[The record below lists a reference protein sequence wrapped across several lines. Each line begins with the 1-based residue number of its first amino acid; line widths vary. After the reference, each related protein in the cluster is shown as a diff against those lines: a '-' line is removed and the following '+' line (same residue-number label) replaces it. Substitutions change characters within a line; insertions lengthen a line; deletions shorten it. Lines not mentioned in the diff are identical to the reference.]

1 MRRSLA
7 GVVLALALVSA
18 ACGSSADKG
27 RALDAAAA
35 RPADSGAGA
44 APVDTNSAP
53 PAEAAPADA
62 APAAPAA
69 ASTAGVTPAAG
80 AASTGAA
87 APAPKAGTA
96 APAPAAGGSKAAAGA
111 APGVG
116 SGSAPVGGGA
126 KPGGGTK
133 AGEAPA
139 PVPGGGPGSATPA
152 PAPSGP
158 KADIVVGSFGIESGP
173 LGAVFQVGLNAAKAW
188 VADVNARG
196 GLGGHR
202 IRFVDID
209 DGGDSNRA
217 LAAAKHL
224 VEEEG
229 AAVIFG
235 ERAVTTLPAVTKY
248 LESRNVPVVGDA
260 GNSPAADSSPMV
272 FTPQFSATVGTGW
285 AHIAAVPAT
294 GKKKLALFY
303 CSEVLQCKTTKD
315 YVKEVAPKV
324 GLQVVYEAQISIA
337 QPDYTAE
344 VIAARNAGAEVI
356 VNHADGAT
364 LVRIIRS
371 AHRQG
376 YNPLMS
382 ANHTAHSE
390 SVLKNGGN
398 DVEGTVVGASTADW
412 ANSPLMADYREA
424 TAKYAPG
431 GERGSIGAQIWV
443 AGKLLEKI
451 AAGFPAKVSASDI
464 LNGLYSLRG
473 ETLGGITPPLTF
485 PKGPHGDVNWCA
497 VPVAIKGGK
506 FAPLQTAETFSCAP
520 GWKPIG

>member
-7 GVVLALALVSA
+7 GVVLALALVSG
-18 ACGSSADKG
+18 ACGSSADQG
-27 RALDAAAA
+27 PALDAAAA
-35 RPADSGAGA
+35 RPADGGAAA
-44 APVDTNSAP
+44 APVDNNSADTP
-53 PAEAAPADA
+53 DGVVDGTT
-62 APAAPAA
+62 PAAVGSAA
-69 ASTAGVTPAAG
+69 ASPSAGSPASAGGATATPRAAG
-80 AASTGAA
+80 AAAVAPSGGAK
-87 APAPKAGTA
+87 APASASSASPSGTA
-96 APAPAAGGSKAAAGA
+96 PT
-111 APGVG
+111 
-116 SGSAPVGGGA
+116 GGGA
-126 KPGGGTK
+126 KTAGGAK
-133 AGEAPA
+133 AGDPPA
-139 PVPGGGPGSATPA
+139 PGPGLGESPPA
-152 PAPSGP
+152 PATSGP

-196 GLGGHR
+196 GLGGHK
-202 IRFVDID
+202 IRFIDID

-229 AAVIFG
+229 AVVIFG

-303 CSEVLQCKTTKD
+303 CSEVLQCKTSKD

-364 LVRIIRS
+364 LVRIARS

-376 YNPLMS
+376 YNPLFS

-390 SVLKNGGN
+390 SVIKNGGN
-398 DVEGTVVGASTADW
+398 DVEGTVVGASVADW
-412 ANSPLMADYREA
+412 ANSPLMADYRAA

-451 AAGFPAKVSASDI
+451 AVGFPAKVSSADI

-506 FAPLQTAETFSCAP
+506 FVPLQTAETFSCAP

>member
-7 GVVLALALVSA
+7 AALVITALVSA
-18 ACGSSADKG
+18 ACGSSAEN
-27 RALDAAAA
+27 
-35 RPADSGAGA
+35 SA
-44 APVDTNSAP
+44 APSL
-53 PAEAAPADA
+53 APASPG
-62 APAAPAA
+62 AP
-69 ASTAGVTPAAG
+69 S
-80 AASTGAA
+80 AA
-87 APAPKAGTA
+87 APATPDDASADTPATGVGAPADSAPAGGTQNATVAGGGATSRATSAPSKSSAASA
-96 APAPAAGGSKAAAGA
+96 APASSGSATPAAKPAPASPGGGA
-111 APGVG
+111 APAQSNRSGQSATPDPSGV
-116 SGSAPVGGGA
+116 
-126 KPGGGTK
+126 
-133 AGEAPA
+133 PA
-139 PVPGGGPGSATPA
+139 PGAPA

-158 KADIVVGSFGIESGP
+158 KQEIVLGSFGIESGP

-202 IRFVDID
+202 IKFVDVD

-229 AAVIFG
+229 AVAIFG

-303 CSEVLQCKTTKD
+303 CSEVLQCKTSKD

-364 LVRIIRS
+364 LVRIARS

-376 YNPLMS
+376 YNPILS

-390 SVLKNGGN
+390 SVLKNGGR
-398 DVEGTVVGASTADW
+398 DVEGAVVGASTADW
-412 ANSPLMADYREA
+412 ANSALMADYRDA

-431 GERGSIGAQIWV
+431 GERGSIGAQVWV
-443 AGKLLEKI
+443 AGKLLERI
-451 AAGFPAKVSASDI
+451 AAGFPAKVTSADI

-473 ETLGGITPPLTF
+473 EKLGGIIPPISF

-497 VPVAIKGGK
+497 VPVQIKDGR
-506 FAPLQTAETFSCAP
+506 FQPLQTPETFSCAP
-520 GWKPIG
+520 GWKPAA